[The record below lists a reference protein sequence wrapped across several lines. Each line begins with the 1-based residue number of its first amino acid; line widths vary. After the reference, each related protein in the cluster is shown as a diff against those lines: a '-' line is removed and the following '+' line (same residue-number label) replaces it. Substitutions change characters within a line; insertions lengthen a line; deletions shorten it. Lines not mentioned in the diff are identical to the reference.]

1 MRSITT
7 YEDGTQV
14 VLQHGTSEVQV
25 VGDWYP
31 KESKP
36 QRDPSVPPVI
46 PDGEPRDEYQPQPGE
61 WFEFD
66 IETNGLLD
74 TLTKLHIIALKDVVT
89 GVVYD
94 FADAKYG
101 PGSCEAGVR
110 MLMTAKRVIG
120 HNIIKF
126 DIPALQK
133 LFPWFSLDGVEVEDT
148 LVESRLIWSDLT
160 DRDMRLA
167 KAGRFPGRLIGSHS
181 LEAWGYRLGLMK
193 GDYSEMKEA
202 EAREMGI
209 TGRAEIS
216 AYVWASWNPE
226 MHTYGVQDVEV
237 TDALWKL
244 IRGKRYS
251 PQALMIEHRFATII
265 AMQERRG
272 FAFDVAA
279 AQKLYSQLVGVRM
292 QVADQLKSAF
302 PPKEVTETF
311 IPKVN
316 NKARGYVKGEP
327 FTKRWFVD
335 FNPSSRQMI
344 ADRLKEKGWNPIEF
358 TPSGQAKID
367 EGILSQLPYPEAA
380 VLARHFLVEKRIGQL
395 AEGDQALLRLERKGR
410 IHGSVNTNGAVTGRC
425 THSNPNVAQVP
436 KVKSGKV
443 DGVKQILLG
452 ETGGWG
458 YEFRSLFGASKGW
471 ALVGIDLAGVELRC
485 LAHYMA
491 RYDDGAYGRAVVEGQ
506 EADGTDVHSLNAKA
520 LGLDPKGSY
529 VVFGKTST
537 GRDLAKTFIYA
548 FLYGAG
554 DEKLGSIA
562 GVSDEEVAKFP
573 LKQGQRWAR
582 AVAML
587 EKQKRKFDPVLVA
600 TIVKGGMLKTRFL
613 KQTPALARL
622 REDVSAKA
630 KAGGT
635 LKALDGRILAVRHAH
650 ASLNTLL
657 QNAGALVAKLA
668 TILAYDN
675 LSTRGYVFGRDWA
688 LVAHIHDELQ
698 IECKKELADEIG
710 KIVVQSMVE
719 AGVQLGFR
727 VPIDGTAKAG
737 RTWADSH

>member
-1 MRSITT
+1 MHSVTE
-7 YEDGTQV
+7 YSDGTRV
-14 VLQHGTSEVQV
+14 VTYHGANETTDSRP
-25 VGDWYP
+25 WYP
-31 KESKP
+31 EGTAKAAPVE
-36 QRDPSVPPVI
+36 VPEGYPEN
-46 PDGEPRDEYQPQPGE
+46 PFQPKPGE
-61 WFEFD
+61 WFLFD
-66 IETNGLLD
+66 LETNGLLEG
-74 TLTKLHIIALKDVVT
+74 LSKLHIIVLKDVAT
-89 GVVYD
+89 GTVYD

-101 PGSCEAGVR
+101 TGSCEAGVR

-133 LFPWFSLDGVEVEDT
+133 LYPWFSLDGIEVEDT

-160 DRDMRLA
+160 DRDMRAA
-167 KAGRFPGRLIGSHS
+167 KRGTFPGRHIGSHG
-181 LEAWGYRLGLMK
+181 LEAWGYRLGAMK

-202 EAREMGI
+202 EARELGL
-209 TGRAEIS
+209 TDKGEIA

-226 MHTYGVQDVEV
+226 MHAYGIQDVEV
-237 TDALWKL
+237 TDKLWRR
-244 IRGKRYS
+244 ITAKRYS

-272 FAFDVAA
+272 FAFDVEA
-279 AQKLYSQLVGVRM
+279 AQKLYGQLVGVRM
-292 QVADQLKSAF
+292 QVAEQLKAAF

-311 IPKVN
+311 VPKVN
-316 NKARGYVKGEP
+316 NKTRGYVKGQP

-344 ADRLKEKGWNPIEF
+344 ADRLKDKGWKPIEF
-358 TPSGQAKID
+358 TASGQAKID

-491 RYDDGAYGRAVVEGQ
+491 RYDDGAYGRAIIEGK

-554 DEKLGSIA
+554 DEKLGNIA
-562 GVSDEEVAKFP
+562 GVSEEEIAKFP
-573 LKQGQRWAR
+573 LTQGSRWAR

-587 EKQKRKFDPVLVA
+587 EKQERAYDPTLVA
-600 TIVKGGMLKTRFL
+600 TIVKGGLLKARFL

-622 REDVSAKA
+622 REDVAAKA
-630 KAGGT
+630 KATGT
-635 LKALDGRILAVRHAH
+635 LKALDGRTLAVRHAH

-675 LSTRGYVFGRDWA
+675 LSTRGFVFGRDWA

-719 AGVQLGFR
+719 AGEQLGFR